1 MISSSDRDRSR
12 ETRADQ
18 PTGLTKDVGWQIGV
32 SMTVDHPVEAVWD
45 LLTSPEGIAIWLGDG
60 VAFEGMVGESY
71 ETAHGVRGELRS
83 YRPRDRIRLTWRPAT
98 WDHDTTAQVA
108 VQAKGAR
115 TLVRFHQERLADNQ
129 ERERQ
134 RAHWKRVAAEVERAL
149 DRRARPWST
158 PAG

>member
-1 MISSSDRDRSR
+1 MTSSRDSGRSR
-12 ETRADQ
+12 EARADL

-71 ETAHGVRGELRS
+71 ETADGVRGELRS
-83 YRPRDRIRLTWRPAT
+83 YRPRDRIRLTWRPDS

-115 TLVRFHQERLADNQ
+115 TLVRFHQERLADGQ

-134 RAHWKRVAAEVERAL
+134 RAHWKRVAANLREQLAQR
-149 DRRARPWST
+149 
-158 PAG
+158 G